1 MNNVKYYNDSLA
13 YDFNM
18 FMPHNTSAAPKIEP
32 EPKEYAGA
40 DIVRIPKRT
49 SQKRTRA
56 AKRTVS
62 LSAFALLSSALVLF
76 ALCGNIYLRLRIN
89 EVNSQINDLKSEIEV
104 LDSEKTSLQ
113 VELER
118 RISYS
123 NIEVEAAE
131 IGMQKLD
138 KNQVKYI
145 RVNDKNTAV
154 TKDGKL
160 ISSETTNK

>member
-18 FMPHNTSAAPKIEP
+18 FMPRESSAAPAVP
-32 EPKEYAGA
+32 ASEPKKRRN
-40 DIVRIPKRT
+40 ILVMPKTVSR
-49 SQKRTRA
+49 KKARA
-56 AKRTVS
+56 AKSTAS
-62 LSAFALLSSALVLF
+62 LSAFAVMFSIVLLIGF
-76 ALCGNIYLRLRIN
+76 CGNIYLRMRVN
-89 EVNSQINDLKSEIEV
+89 EVHSQINNIKSEIEV
-104 LDSEKTSLQ
+104 LHTERTSLQ

-123 NIEVEAAE
+123 NIEIEATG

-145 RVNDKNTAV
+145 RVNETNTAV
-154 TKDGKL
+154 DSNGTVMN
-160 ISSETTNK
+160 SSETDQ